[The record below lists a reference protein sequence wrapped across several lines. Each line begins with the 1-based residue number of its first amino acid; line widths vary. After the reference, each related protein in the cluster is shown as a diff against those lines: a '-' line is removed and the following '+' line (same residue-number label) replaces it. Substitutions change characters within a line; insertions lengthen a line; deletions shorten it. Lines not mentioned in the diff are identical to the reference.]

1 MPTQRRAAIPPGY
14 VIVEYPDR
22 TYEARTEYSPTF
34 HSQRYAR
41 RYTALQWIY
50 RFNMLMKES
59 DYAESASSRE

>member
-1 MPTQRRAAIPPGY
+1 MPRMRRAAIPAGY
-14 VIVEYPDR
+14 VIVEYADH

-50 RFNMLMKES
+50 RFQTLMKEP
-59 DYAESASSRE
+59 DYAESTSSCE